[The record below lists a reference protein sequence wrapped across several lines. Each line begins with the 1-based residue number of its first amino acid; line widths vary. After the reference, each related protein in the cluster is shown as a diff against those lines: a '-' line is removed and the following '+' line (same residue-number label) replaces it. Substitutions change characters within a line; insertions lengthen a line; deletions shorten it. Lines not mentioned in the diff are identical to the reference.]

1 MLIKLTIDRFEGDW
15 AVLKTAD
22 NESISWPKNKL
33 PAHAREGAAL
43 LFLVADNPKEDKA
56 SRDLAREILNE
67 ILNPA
72 ES

>member
-22 NESISWPKNKL
+22 DESINWPKNKL
-33 PAHAREGAAL
+33 PAQAREGNSL
-43 LFLVADNPKEDKA
+43 LFLVSDNPKEDKA
-56 SRDLAREILNE
+56 SRDLAREILKE

-72 ES
+72 AS